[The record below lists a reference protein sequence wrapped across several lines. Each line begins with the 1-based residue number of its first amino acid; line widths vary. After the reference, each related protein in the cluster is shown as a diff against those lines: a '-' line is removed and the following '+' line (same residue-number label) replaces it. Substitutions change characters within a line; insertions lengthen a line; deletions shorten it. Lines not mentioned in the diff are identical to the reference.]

1 MSPRS
6 QDLSNLSLTVCAVSY
21 LLSLSTHLAGS
32 RTSFPKEPAFIR
44 RLNERTSSTS
54 SGKTFVDASA
64 GSSQP
69 EATQLRQAD
78 ASKRLGA
85 ASTSASGQASSSTT
99 TAATSRRRSEIVEA
113 SEPVP
118 SSKVSKGR
126 STVTGYEVGSEL
138 KRKRGRISGVD
149 PGKPLLERHEDVQF
163 IDFSVDYGTDG
174 SQNDQ
179 RGDVEDEEMDLEQ
192 EDEEEEEEIS
202 DEAMSQMRKNLIK
215 TRNNRIKITTPVKS
229 KSSSSPSN
237 SKTAISRRIAI
248 EKAASSGKIKH
259 DTTTIQDVLAQ
270 PTSVQGSPS
279 VRQNRKLKTL
289 TSRVDI
295 PSTSSN
301 DRASGRQATRSVSAF
316 TTNSSREGR
325 SEVDKLGLD
334 YGITRQTVGKMVKE
348 QGGLSNAR
356 QKLEGLMKTTCDQ
369 YGFSEEEVK
378 RHNISNLS
386 NGGWAETLRQ
396 LKEKQK
402 NRKEE
407 ERRAEIRNGK
417 RRKLD

>member
-1 MSPRS
+1 M
-6 QDLSNLSLTVCAVSY
+6 
-21 LLSLSTHLAGS
+21 AGS

-85 ASTSASGQASSSTT
+85 ASTLAPGQASSSTT
-99 TAATSRRRSEIVEA
+99 NAATSRRRSEIVEA
-113 SEPVP
+113 SGTVP

-138 KRKRGRISGVD
+138 KRKRGRVSGVD

-163 IDFSVDYGTDG
+163 MDFSVDYGTDG

-179 RGDVEDEEMDLEQ
+179 REIVEDEEMAIEQ
-192 EDEEEEEEIS
+192 EDEEEEEIS

-215 TRNNRIKITTPVKS
+215 PRNNRIKITTPAKS

-279 VRQNRKLKTL
+279 VRQNRKLKTS
-289 TSRVDI
+289 TGRVDI

-301 DRASGRQATRSVSAF
+301 ERASGRQATRSVSAF
-316 TTNSSREGR
+316 TTGSSREGR
-325 SEVDKLGLD
+325 SEVEKLALD
-334 YGITRQTVGKMVKE
+334 YGLTRQTVEKMVKE

-356 QKLEGLMKTTCDQ
+356 QKLKGLMKTTCDQ

-378 RHNISNLS
+378 RHNVSNLS

-407 ERRAEIRNGK
+407 ERRAETRNGK